1 MLHADGWVREDEAHV
16 QVHINTYIYRL
27 YDALRMCTCGMVSR
41 QNYVMSTSTASI
53 ECSCNYISKVLFT
66 PPSWY
71 LFTISIGHIIICRWA
86 VPPMFA
92 LKSKRMWLAQ
102 WILVCVSIRTEGLSP
117 SMASITNMLYR
128 LPYWWNMCTT
138 LNPMQCSSQDDISH
152 VHSEWLKMYYLV
164 RPPPLNDMLKFSGCP
179 NTVSCR

>member
-1 MLHADGWVREDEAHV
+1 MQHADGWVREDEAHV

-27 YDALRMCTCGMVSR
+27 YDALRMCTCGMVSK

-66 PPSWY
+66 SPSWY

-92 LKSKRMWLAQ
+92 FKSKRMWLAQ
-102 WILVCVSIRTEGLSP
+102 WIWCVFQFERRVYHLRWQVLQICCTDCRIDETCARHATQCGVVP
-117 SMASITNMLYR
+117 K
-128 LPYWWNMCTT
+128 TT
-138 LNPMQCSSQDDISH
+138 LVMFI
-152 VHSEWLKMYYLV
+152 
-164 RPPPLNDMLKFSGCP
+164 RND
-179 NTVSCR
+179 